1 MDSKPEFK
9 LSDPDRIRLIKD
21 SLMLWMKNNNFELYE
36 VRRALAMTLRI
47 DDEDRVTK
55 AMRGDH

>member
-1 MDSKPEFK
+1 MDKPEFK